1 MGCSSRPW
9 SRASAADYFRALA
22 SVGYDDWVTV
32 EDFSTELPLT
42 ERTAGNLAYLKA
54 VEAAVRTAQ

>member
-1 MGCSSRPW
+1 
-9 SRASAADYFRALA
+9 
-22 SVGYDDWVTV
+22 V

-54 VEAAVRTAQ
+54 VEASVRTAQ